1 MNALNVSAL
10 IQFLQTATPTVNVD
24 LSNIL
29 IHDDDDNLFGIALL
43 GSLVAQHPQGG
54 EVRSEFW
61 VDLILDPTGTKQPYI
76 ILSDTCIFKSNGIT
90 VIDNNGSVIHKP
102 IEEIDEVLNEHN
114 IWDKFST
121 HENLQKLETAFF
133 NEVKRK
139 YNGDLSLKNV
149 KSHAKAMFKPV

>member
-1 MNALNVSAL
+1 MNTLNTSTL

-24 LSNIL
+24 LSNTLIL
-29 IHDDDDNLFGIALL
+29 DDDDNLFGIALL

-54 EVRSEFW
+54 EIKSEFW

-76 ILSDTCIFKSNGIT
+76 ILSDTCAFKSNGIT

-114 IWDKFST
+114 IWNKFST

-139 YNGDLSLKNV
+139 YNGDLSLNNV
-149 KSHAKAMFKPV
+149 KFRENIIIELV

>member
-24 LSNIL
+24 LSNTL

-102 IEEIDEVLNEHN
+102 IEEIDEVVDEHN
-114 IWDKFST
+114 VWDKFST
-121 HENLQKLETAFF
+121 HENLQELETAFF

-139 YNGDLSLKNV
+139 YKGDLSLKNV
-149 KSHAKAMFKPV
+149 KFRENIIIDPV